1 MEVRSAWLA
10 DMLWFGRKQKQLG
23 AWNFMQ
29 IDEGLEAFTLRLFT
43 KVLGWDVQEV
53 QVLLAMV
60 RKDLKNRRVHA
71 QFD

>member
-1 MEVRSAWLA
+1 
-10 DMLWFGRKQKQLG
+10 
-23 AWNFMQ
+23 MQ